1 MSSFLRHC
9 RPHFLFAGLFSLI
22 INVLQLTV
30 PLYMLQVFDRVL
42 TSRSYET
49 LVALSLV
56 AAGALMVSL
65 LLDLLRARLLLAA
78 GVTLDGLASSTA
90 LTEILQCSGQPRN
103 NLGGAELKDVSTLRS
118 FLTGPGV
125 IALFD
130 APWAPLYLGVIFL
143 FHPQL
148 GWIAT
153 LGAITLFLLA
163 CVNERLTRRPLD
175 EMSAA
180 ARRAAREIDGGVR
193 NAEIVNV
200 LGLSGDVKRRWHK
213 LNHAVIDA
221 QVRAAGRGNLIGG
234 LTKFARLLIQ
244 VLMLAAGAL
253 LVLDHVVTG
262 GVMITGTLI
271 LARALSP
278 VENAIITWKGL
289 VEAREAYRRLQQL
302 LTTGSEVKQRTR
314 LPAPQGR
321 VVADRLTYAPPGAE
335 SMLLKGISFALEPG
349 ESLGLIGPSG
359 SGKSTLARVLTG
371 WLNPSAG
378 ALRLDGADIA
388 DWPRLELGPHL
399 GYLPQDAQ
407 LFSGTVAENIGRLSE
422 ASSAAIIDAAKRAY
436 AHEMILALPNG
447 YDTVIGD
454 AGVALSGGQRQ
465 RIALARALFG
475 NPRFIVLDEPNANL
489 DTEGEQALLSAMR
502 DVTQAGV
509 TLIVISHRPSLLA
522 HVDKLLVLNTGRV
535 EAFGP
540 RNQIM
545 QKITPVNTLPKA
557 LMPHLVAGGVK

>member
-1 MSSFLRHC
+1 MSSFLRNC
-9 RPHFLFAGLFSLI
+9 RPHFLFAALFSLI

-78 GVTLDGLASSTA
+78 GVTLDGLASPTA
-90 LTEILQCSGQPRN
+90 LMEILQRSRPPQNNSGA
-103 NLGGAELKDVSTLRS
+103 AELKDVSSLRS

-148 GWIAT
+148 GWIAA
-153 LGAITLFLLA
+153 LGAIALFLLA
-163 CVNERLTRRPLD
+163 YINERLTRAPLN
-175 EMSAA
+175 EMSTA
-180 ARRAAREIDGGVR
+180 ARRAAGEIDSGVR

-200 LGLSGDVKRRWHK
+200 LGLGGDVKRRWHK

-221 QVRAAGRGNLIGG
+221 QVRAAGHGNLIGG
-234 LTKFARLLIQ
+234 LAKFARLLIQ
-244 VLMLAAGAL
+244 VLMLAAGAV
-253 LVLDHVVTG
+253 LVLDHAVTA
-262 GVMITGTLI
+262 GVMITGTMI
-271 LARALSP
+271 LARALAP

-302 LTTGSEVKQRTR
+302 LTTGSEVKQRTS

-321 VVADRLTYAPPGAE
+321 VVADRLTYAPSGAE

-349 ESLGLIGPSG
+349 ESLGVIGPSG

-371 WLNPSAG
+371 WLNPSSG
-378 ALRLDGADIA
+378 VMRLDGADIA
-388 DWPRLELGPHL
+388 DWPRQELGPHL

-407 LFSGTVAENIGRLSE
+407 LFFGTVAENIGRLSE
-422 ASSAAIIDAAKRAY
+422 ASGAAIIDAAKRAY

-489 DTEGEQALLSAMR
+489 DTEGEQALLRAMR
-502 DVTQAGV
+502 DVRQSGI

-522 HVDKLLVLNTGRV
+522 QVDKLLVLNAGRV
-535 EAFGP
+535 EVFGP
-540 RNQIM
+540 RNQVM
-545 QKITPVNTLPKA
+545 QSVTPVTTLPKA
-557 LMPHLVAGGVK
+557 LTPHLVAGGIK

>member
-1 MSSFLRHC
+1 MSTFLRHC

-49 LVALSLV
+49 LVALSLI
-56 AAGALMVSL
+56 AGGALIVSL

-78 GVTLDGLASSTA
+78 GVTLDGLASPAA
-90 LTEILQCSGQPRN
+90 LTEILQRSGQPRN
-103 NLGGAELKDVSTLRS
+103 NLGGAELKNVSTLRS

-130 APWAPLYLGVIFL
+130 APWAPLYLGVIFM

-163 CVNERLTRRPLD
+163 YINERLTRAPLD
-175 EMSAA
+175 EMSTA
-180 ARRAAREIDGGVR
+180 ARRAAREIDSGVR

-200 LGLSGDVKRRWHK
+200 LGLIGDVKRRWHK

-234 LTKFARLLIQ
+234 LTKSARLLIQ
-244 VLMLAAGAL
+244 VLMLAAGAV
-253 LVLDHVVTG
+253 LVLDHAVTA

-271 LARALSP
+271 LARALAP
-278 VENAIITWKGL
+278 VENAIITWKSL

-321 VVADRLTYAPPGAE
+321 VVADCLTYMPPGAE

-388 DWPRLELGPHL
+388 DWPRQELGPHL

-407 LFSGTVAENIGRLSE
+407 LFAGTVAENIGRLSE
-422 ASSAAIIDAAKRAY
+422 TSSEAIIDAAKRAY

-454 AGVALSGGQRQ
+454 GGGMLSGGQRR

-502 DVTQAGV
+502 DVRQSGI

-522 HVDKLLVLNTGRV
+522 QVDKLLVLNAGRV
-535 EAFGP
+535 EVFGP
-540 RNQIM
+540 RNQVM
-545 QKITPVNTLPKA
+545 QSVTPVTKLPKA
-557 LMPHLVAGGVK
+557 LTPHLVAGGIK

>member
-489 DTEGEQALLSAMR
+489 DTEGERALLSAMR
-502 DVTQAGV
+502 EITHAGV
-509 TLIVISHRPSLLA
+509 TLIIISHRPSLLA

>member
-9 RPHFLFAGLFSLI
+9 RSHFLFAGLFSLI
-22 INVLQLTV
+22 INVLQLTL

-49 LVALSLV
+49 LVALSIV
-56 AAGALMVSL
+56 AAGALIVSL

-78 GVTLDGLASSTA
+78 GVTLDGLASPTA
-90 LTEILQCSGQPRN
+90 LTEILRRSGQPRN
-103 NLGGAELKDVSTLRS
+103 NFGGAELKDVSTLRS

-163 CVNERLTRRPLD
+163 YINEWLTRRPLD

-200 LGLSGDVKRRWHK
+200 LGLSGDLKRRWHK

-234 LTKFARLLIQ
+234 LTKCARLLIQ
-244 VLMLAAGAL
+244 VLMLAAGAV

-271 LARALSP
+271 LARALAP

-289 VEAREAYRRLQQL
+289 VEAREAYRRLHQL
-302 LTTGSEVKQRTR
+302 LTTGSAVKQRTS

-321 VVADRLTYAPPGAE
+321 VVADRITYAPPGAE

-371 WLNPSAG
+371 WLCPSAG

-388 DWPRLELGPHL
+388 DWPRQELGPHL

-422 ASSAAIIDAAKRAY
+422 ASSVAIIDSAKRAY

-475 NPRFIVLDEPNANL
+475 NPRFVVLDEPNANL
-489 DTEGEQALLSAMR
+489 DTEGEQALLCAMR
-502 DVTQAGV
+502 DATHAGV
-509 TLIVISHRPSLLA
+509 TLIIISHRPSLLA
-522 HVDKLLVLNTGRV
+522 QVDKLLVLNAGRV
-535 EAFGP
+535 ETFGP